1 MADQDLVIHLVLVV
15 AAVTAVQLDMM
26 ASVVSRVS
34 AVLLLLVVD
43 GTIRQQIS

>member
-1 MADQDLVIHLVLVV
+1 MVKAVE
-15 AAVTAVQLDMM
+15 AVTAVQLDMM

-43 GTIRQQIS
+43 GTISQEIS